1 MQNAYWGGKLAFTVE
16 WLGTLVLALV
26 ASSTDSGA
34 SHIAAFGCAAFAIS
48 AFANRMQH

>member
-1 MQNAYWGGKLAFTVE
+1 MRDEYWGGKLAFTVE

-26 ASSTDSGA
+26 AATTDGTA
-34 SHIAAFGCAAFAIS
+34 SHFAAIGCGAFAVS